1 MRFVVRSAL
10 LFSVLVVAV
19 VSLCGKA
26 RNDARR
32 NSEHG
37 ATTEEEYVLF
47 VG

>member
-26 RNDARR
+26 RNETRR
-32 NSEHG
+32 AAEHG
-37 ATTEEEYVLF
+37 GPAEEESALF